1 MKKATDKNALAES
14 FVPNSIAYKNSHLEK
29 AKEMLEIA
37 KSIPRSVR
45 KANPNE
51 CDFSRERDRIMNAEP
66 RKLKER
72 EDGMISAKDAVEFY
86 GVSQF
91 TVQIKRKQGLID
103 YKKENGKYFY
113 NLEDLLRVALRKRN
127 IKKDEEDQVA

>member
-1 MKKATDKNALAES
+1 MRKATDKNALAES

-66 RKLKER
+66 KQMQLR
-72 EDGMISAKDAVEFY
+72 EDGLISAKDAVEFY
-86 GVSQF
+86 GLSQF
-91 TVQIKRKQGLID
+91 SIQAKRKEGLVEF
-103 YKKENGKYFY
+103 KKENGKYFY
-113 NLEDLLRVALRKRN
+113 NLEHILKFAQ
-127 IKKDEEDQVA
+127 KKYKIEKNEDQVA